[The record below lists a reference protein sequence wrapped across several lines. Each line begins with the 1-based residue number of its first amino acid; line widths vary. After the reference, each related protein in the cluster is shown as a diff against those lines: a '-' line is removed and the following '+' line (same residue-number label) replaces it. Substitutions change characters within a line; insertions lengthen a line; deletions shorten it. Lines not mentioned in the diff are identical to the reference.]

1 MKNQTPK
8 QKANYLV
15 ALFESIAHQNIDCDK
30 QFAKECARK
39 CIDEI
44 IDTDPFFEK
53 RHEQNDCVWY
63 QPESNVIYWEQV
75 KQEIDNYKN

>member
-15 ALFESIAHQNIDCDK
+15 ALFESIAHPTIDFDK
-30 QFAKECARK
+30 QFAKECARR

-75 KQEIDNYKN
+75 KQEIDNL